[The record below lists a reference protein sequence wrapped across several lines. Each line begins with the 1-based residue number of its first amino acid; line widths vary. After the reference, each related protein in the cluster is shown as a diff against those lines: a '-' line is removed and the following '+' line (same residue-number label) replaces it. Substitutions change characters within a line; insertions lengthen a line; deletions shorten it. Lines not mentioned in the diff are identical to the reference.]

1 MPTFREDVKLG
12 TKVPLI
18 RGDDI
23 AKGSVGWEHLSQI
36 LQSFLAKFR
45 CDAISN
51 DTIDKIVNNIHKPI

>member
-23 AKGSVGWEHLSQI
+23 AEGSVGWKHLSQL
-36 LQSFLAKFR
+36 LQSVLEKFR
-45 CDAISN
+45 GNPISN
-51 DTIDKIVNNIHKPI
+51 DTIDEIVENINKQI